1 MDSIVVEG
9 LVIRIILHRTRLGL
23 KKKGTMLQVEVALGE
38 DVLVV
43 VGIIR
48 ARSIMKGTSLD

>member
-23 KKKGTMLQVEVALGE
+23 KKKGTMLQVVAMVE
-38 DVLVV
+38 DILVV
-43 VGIIR
+43 VSIIR
-48 ARSIMKGTSLD
+48 AEAIMKGTNLE